1 MFTPVTFERLYA
13 GSVFKLIGIGLTFS
27 IVPLSVVVGVL
38 ALFGG
43 LPLAW
48 NAKQIVGV
56 WGLALVPVC
65 GIVLTLA
72 ATLVIGIPCVIGL
85 WLYSQIRPI
94 VLWGKNVQYESEAA
108 AVPAMERAATP

>member
-1 MFTPVTFERLYA
+1 MFTPVTIERLYA

-27 IVPLSVVVGVL
+27 IIPLSVVVGVL

-56 WGLALVPVC
+56 WGLALVPVF

-72 ATLVIGIPCVIGL
+72 GTLVIGLPCVIGL
-85 WLYSQIRPI
+85 WLYAQIRPI
-94 VLWGKNVQYESEAA
+94 VLWGKNVRHESDAA
-108 AVPAMERAATP
+108 AVRTITAQARP